1 MIVIK
6 SKEEIN
12 KMRQAGKIVADVL
25 YKLNELV
32 KPGVTTEE
40 LDCIARDYIES
51 QGGVPTFL
59 GYHGFPRSLCTSINE
74 EVVHGIPSP
83 KRLLEEGD
91 IISVDCGVTL
101 NGFIGDAAVTYPV
114 GSIDKDVE
122 RLITGTQKSLERAIT
137 AVLVDNRIGDIGH
150 AVQSVAK
157 EYKLGVVRDFVGHG
171 VGRNM
176 HEEPQV
182 PNFGKPGTGPRL
194 RAGMVIAIEPM
205 LNLGSHEVEVLDDKW
220 TVVTKDRKWS
230 AHFEHTIAVTEEG
243 PEILTRYE

>member
-1 MIVIK
+1 
-6 SKEEIN
+6 
-12 KMRQAGKIVADVL
+12 MRQAGKIVADVL